1 MQGRICVVLALTL
14 FFANPIIFHAEA
26 QGPLPAVDIDCSP
39 EARISVYPGSTLSG
53 VLYCIISNP
62 STVQEEISIDVD
74 SGSLISAHPGS
85 ITLGPNSDTEIQIA
99 LRAEEGMSV
108 QTIGVDVEATV
119 TSWNGLPP
127 PTPASDSAS
136 SIASIMQYSRVTISI
151 KEMDT
156 EMITGSD
163 YEILITAGN
172 DGNNADKMSVG
183 ITDNTRERMEN
194 AGFQIHYRI
203 PMIEIESDGTRDF
216 VIEVRAPKGGS
227 EASYTVEFY
236 VTSMYSCTYE
246 GSGCN
251 TVYIQS
257 EILVIESEDG
267 AALDLLGDNSIMIIG
282 GISGSVL
289 VAAAVIVVFK
299 RKRSNKSHLEM
310 DDGFE
315 DDDFEDDDFEDDFE
329 DDFFD
334 DLQS

>member
-1 MQGRICVVLALTL
+1 MLRRVCVVLALTL

-127 PTPASDSAS
+127 PTTASDSAS

-334 DLQS
+334 DL

>member
-1 MQGRICVVLALTL
+1 MQRRVCVVLALAL
-14 FFANPIIFHAEA
+14 FFANPVIFHAEA

-39 EARISVYPGSTLSG
+39 EAQISVYPGARLSG

-85 ITLGPNSDTEIQIA
+85 ITLGPNSDTEIQVA
-99 LRAEEGMSV
+99 LKAEEGMSV

-156 EMITGSD
+156 EMIAGSD
-163 YEILITAGN
+163 YDILITAGN

-183 ITDNTRERMEN
+183 ITDNTRDRMES
-194 AGFQIHYRI
+194 AGFQISYRM
-203 PMIEIESDGTRDF
+203 PMGEIESGGTSDF

-227 EASYTVEFY
+227 EASYDVQFY

-246 GSGCN
+246 TSGCN
-251 TVYIQS
+251 TAYMQS

-267 AALDLLGDNSIMIIG
+267 AALELLGDNSIMIIG
-282 GISGSVL
+282 GISCSIL

-299 RKRSNKSHLEM
+299 RKRSNESLLEM
-310 DDGFE
+310 DDDFE

-334 DLQS
+334 DL